1 MTVAQL
7 KEKGMPVQP
16 LDELAD
22 YVVAGIREERF
33 VLVFDMS
40 GPAETLRGR
49 VDKLA
54 ALENP
59 TEVHQLGA

>member
-7 KEKGMPVQP
+7 KDMGMQVAP
-16 LDELAD
+16 LERLAE
-22 YVVAGIREERF
+22 YVVDGIRAERF
-33 VLVFDMS
+33 ILIDDFS
-40 GPAETLRGR
+40 GSAETLRGR

>member
-1 MTVAQL
+1 
-7 KEKGMPVQP
+7 MPVQP

-22 YVVAGIREERF
+22 YVVAGIRDERF
-33 VLVFDMS
+33 VLVARQS
-40 GPAETLRGR
+40 GPVETLRGR